1 MNKDVSDHLVIAGA
15 SGYFYLALI
24 AFSLWLIFSVIVK
37 LIEMRSLKNLGEL
50 EKGSNI
56 NEFQKVL
63 RETLSDSIDSEIAS
77 KKPNSSNHHMEL
89 LKVFRRHVQKKFV
102 ELDYHKLIIPVAVD
116 QVKKLDLADITE
128 EGAKIEAKRIRTSI
142 DEEFDKLF
150 Q

>member
-102 ELDYHKLIIPVAVD
+102 ELDYHKLIISVAVD